1 MRNEKDIIKLSNGV
15 RMPDMGI
22 GTNWMKYKEL
32 KAVMEAGFSAGFRAI
47 DTARDYGNE
56 PVVGQVFHDIL
67 KESGGKYRRE
77 DFFLTT
83 KIGNGQQIRGKL
95 GEEIDRSLKNL
106 KTDYI
111 DLWLMHWPYPGYYE
125 RTWHE
130 MEKVYESGKVR
141 AIGVAN
147 YDVRHFERL
156 LSSGVGT
163 VPMVNQFEY
172 HPLRTAGNLVGYM
185 RSKGIR
191 IQSYAPLCRLVTPL
205 RESQFLKDLCQK
217 YNKSLG
223 QIILRWHVQQGDDMP
238 VFKSYKPSRFS
249 ENMNVFDFS
258 LTEDEMDFISS
269 LNMDYKYHI
278 ESVNC
283 PGY

>member
-1 MRNEKDIIKLSNGV
+1 MVNSDVIVLSNGV
-15 RMPDMGI
+15 KMPRMAI

-32 KAVMEAGFSAGFRAI
+32 KSVMEAGFDAGFRAI

-56 PVVGQVFHDIL
+56 PVVGKVLHDLI
-67 KESGGKYRRE
+67 KESSGQYKRE
-77 DFFLTT
+77 DIFLTT
-83 KIGNGQQIRGKL
+83 KIGNGQQIKGDICK
-95 GEEIDRSLKNL
+95 EIDISLKNL
-106 KTDYI
+106 KTDYV

-125 RTWHE
+125 QTWKK
-130 MEKVYESGKVR
+130 MEDVYKSGKVR

-147 YDVRHFERL
+147 FDVRHLRQL
-156 LSSGVGT
+156 LSSGVKII
-163 VPMVNQFEY
+163 PMVNQFEY
-172 HPLRTAGNLVGYM
+172 HPLRTANELVGYM
-185 RSKGIR
+185 RAHEIK
-191 IQSYAPLCRLVTPL
+191 IQAYAPLCRLISPL
-205 RESQFLKDLCQK
+205 RESSILNGLCVK

-223 QIILRWHVQQGDDMP
+223 QILLRWHIQQGDDMP

-249 ENMNVFDFS
+249 ENINVFDFS